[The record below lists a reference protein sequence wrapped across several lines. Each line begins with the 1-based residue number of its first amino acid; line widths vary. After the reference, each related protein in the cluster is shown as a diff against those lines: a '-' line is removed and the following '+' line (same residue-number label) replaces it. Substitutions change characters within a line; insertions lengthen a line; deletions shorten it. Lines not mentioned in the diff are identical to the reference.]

1 MGTGPRHH
9 HKPAPGKLLAHG
21 TPATNTGK
29 RKIFRK
35 TGKKEGRKE
44 GEREKERKEEGG
56 REKKERREEE
66 EGREV
71 ETKERVTGRDGRIGG
86 KEMQTAV
93 PSPHF

>member
-1 MGTGPRHH
+1 MGDRPRHH

-35 TGKKEGRKE
+35 TGKKEGSGRR
-44 GEREKERKEEGG
+44 GRERKRERKRGG

-66 EGREV
+66 EG
-71 ETKERVTGRDGRIGG
+71 GR
-86 KEMQTAV
+86 
-93 PSPHF
+93 